1 MKVSEENQ
9 SDELRRCKQ
18 VLSGSNIA
26 TWEWNVQTGETIFN
40 ERWAEIIG
48 FQLSDIAPISI
59 ETWIQ
64 FTHPE
69 DLEKSN
75 QLLNAHFKGETD
87 NYVCEARMRHKK
99 GHWVWV
105 LDQGQV
111 VSRTTD
117 GEPEWVVGS
126 HLEIT
131 DLKNA
136 ELRLRLSERAF
147 RESFHN
153 AAVGMAILDTEGR
166 WKEVNKTLCGILGYE
181 TAEFKELTFQELTH
195 PEDLNKDL
203 NLVHQILR
211 GEIPFYHMEKRYFHK
226 SGRIVHA
233 ILAVSLVR
241 DDHGNPLHFI
251 SQIIDISQRV
261 EAERERMALLDLTKD
276 NNERLQNFAHVV
288 THDLRSHSGNIRGL
302 MELLLSERNELEN
315 DDFFGLL
322 QTASDNLADTI
333 ERLSEAI
340 NTNATAE
347 ENLESLDLNAVVKT
361 CIENT
366 AAMARELDIDI
377 SADIPE
383 NLKVLALPA
392 YLESIVLNLVTNA
405 IRYSSPKRKSTVQ
418 LSAALNS
425 DFVLLAVK
433 DNGLGIDL
441 EHNRSQLFKLHQTFH
456 DHPDSRGIGLFI
468 TRNQIEAM
476 GGRIEVESELDA
488 GTTFKVFL
496 RKSRDD

>member
-1 MKVSEENQ
+1 M
-9 SDELRRCKQ
+9 
-18 VLSGSNIA
+18 
-26 TWEWNVQTGETIFN
+26 QTGETIFN

-48 FQLSDIAPISI
+48 FQLSDIAPVSI

-99 GHWVWV
+99 GHWIWV

-126 HLEIT
+126 HLEIS

-211 GEIPFYHMEKRYFHK
+211 GEIPYYHMEKRYFHK

-233 ILAVSLVR
+233 ILAASLVR

-251 SQIIDISQRV
+251 SQIIDISQRA

-315 DDFFGLL
+315 DD
-322 QTASDNLADTI
+322 
-333 ERLSEAI
+333 
-340 NTNATAE
+340 
-347 ENLESLDLNAVVKT
+347 
-361 CIENT
+361 
-366 AAMARELDIDI
+366 
-377 SADIPE
+377 
-383 NLKVLALPA
+383 
-392 YLESIVLNLVTNA
+392 
-405 IRYSSPKRKSTVQ
+405 
-418 LSAALNS
+418 
-425 DFVLLAVK
+425 
-433 DNGLGIDL
+433 
-441 EHNRSQLFKLHQTFH
+441 
-456 DHPDSRGIGLFI
+456 
-468 TRNQIEAM
+468 
-476 GGRIEVESELDA
+476 
-488 GTTFKVFL
+488 
-496 RKSRDD
+496 